1 MVFKR
6 FHLPCSPP
14 PSRSS
19 GKKGF
24 WGKWTCL
31 EKVLWS
37 SSHLHCQEISSQ
49 FTGQQW
55 QLDALAN
62 TSQIR
67 YTSSPVL
74 KCRDSNHESAVVA
87 VPSRDSQAS
96 ASAHVSRRDTRR
108 SWLCFSQQSE
118 GLWRCKR
125 LRSV

>member
-1 MVFKR
+1 MVLKR

-74 KCRDSNHESAVVA
+74 KCWDSNHESAVVA
-87 VPSRDSQAS
+87 VPSREPGLSLGTRC
-96 ASAHVSRRDTRR
+96 RREQEGHQKFLAVLLSKVKICEDT
-108 SWLCFSQQSE
+108 
-118 GLWRCKR
+118 GD
-125 LRSV
+125 